1 MWEVEDVGKRKGG
14 EKGPAVDKSAPV
26 DKWAEGDTLPQILHV
41 WLVVVG
47 YRTQCLPS

>member
-14 EKGPAVDKSAPV
+14 EKGPAVDKSVPV
-26 DKWAEGDTLPQILHV
+26 DKRAEADTLPQILHV
-41 WLVVVG
+41 GLVVVG